1 MLIKKIEAL
10 IYISGD
16 LGVSVKELEKLID
29 APKAAIRE
37 NLIKLQE
44 EYQKYDSALEIIQN
58 GDTFQ
63 LVTKI
68 EYNDLI
74 QKYVKTDENL
84 LSQAALETLTII
96 AYKQPLTRVM
106 VDDVRGINSSVSIR
120 NLLNLGIIKESGKVD
135 EPGMP
140 SLYRTTDLF
149 LKAFGLNNIK
159 QLPELNESESFNQQK
174 EEIFNHNIAL
184 LENEVNNE

>member
-120 NLLNLGIIKESGKVD
+120 NLLNLGLIKESGKVD

-174 EEIFNHNIAL
+174 EEIFNHNIGL
-184 LENEVNNE
+184 LENEANNE

>member
-174 EEIFNHNIAL
+174 EEIFNHNIGL

>member
-84 LSQAALETLTII
+84 LSQAALETT
-96 AYKQPLTRVM
+96 
-106 VDDVRGINSSVSIR
+106 
-120 NLLNLGIIKESGKVD
+120 
-135 EPGMP
+135 
-140 SLYRTTDLF
+140 
-149 LKAFGLNNIK
+149 
-159 QLPELNESESFNQQK
+159 
-174 EEIFNHNIAL
+174 
-184 LENEVNNE
+184 

>member
-1 MLIKKIEAL
+1 MLIKEIEAL
-10 IYISGD
+10 IYVSGD
-16 LGVSVKELEKLID
+16 RGVSVKELEKLID

-120 NLLNLGIIKESGKVD
+120 NLLNLGLIKESGKVD

-140 SLYRTTDLF
+140 SLYKTTDLF
-149 LKAFGLNNIK
+149 LKAFGLSNIK
-159 QLPELNESESFNQQK
+159 QLPELNENESFSQQK
-174 EEIFNHNIAL
+174 EEIFNHNIGL
-184 LENEVNNE
+184 LENEENNE

>member
-74 QKYVKTDENL
+74 QKYIKTDENL

-120 NLLNLGIIKESGKVD
+120 NLLNLGLIKESGKVD

-174 EEIFNHNIAL
+174 EEIFNHNIGL

>member
-16 LGVSVKELEKLID
+16 RGVSVKELEKLID

-120 NLLNLGIIKESGKVD
+120 NLLNLGLIKESGKVD

-174 EEIFNHNIAL
+174 EEIFNHNIGL

>member
-120 NLLNLGIIKESGKVD
+120 NLLNLGLIKESEKVD

-174 EEIFNHNIAL
+174 EEIFNHNIGL

>member
-106 VDDVRGINSSVSIR
+106 VDDVRGINSSISIR
-120 NLLNLGIIKESGKVD
+120 NLLNLGLIKESGKVD

-174 EEIFNHNIAL
+174 EEIFNHNIGL

>member
-58 GDTFQ
+58 GDIFQ

-120 NLLNLGIIKESGKVD
+120 NLLNLGLIKESGKVD

-174 EEIFNHNIAL
+174 EEIFNHNIGL

>member
-120 NLLNLGIIKESGKVD
+120 NLLNLGLIKESGKVD

-174 EEIFNHNIAL
+174 EEIFNHNIGL